1 MKLPNN
7 SQSLW
12 LATSDGTNFPA
23 LHADLTV
30 DVAIVGAGITGLTA
44 ATLLKNAGLSVAV
57 IEAERVAEGVSGF
70 TTAHITEA
78 LDRSCRQLIEDMGE
92 DNARLAAESG
102 RVALS
107 QIAAF
112 VRKEEIDCDFT
123 RVRGF
128 QYTEDPDTMPEL
140 EAEHEAAASLGSKV
154 TLTREVPLPFK
165 VVGAL
170 RFDGQAQFHPRHY
183 LHPLALAIPGKGSH
197 VFERTR
203 VVEVEDGEPCRVVTS
218 EGTVTARH
226 VILATHAPFNNALL
240 QTKVA
245 SYRSYVLALRLMD
258 GEVAPLG
265 LFWDTEDPY
274 HYIRSH
280 ASDGGPLLIVG
291 GEDHKTGK
299 DEDTTERF
307 ETLLA
312 FAAARFKV
320 ASVQYRWSA
329 QVIEPVDGLPFI
341 GRESGSEHVYV
352 ATGFSGTGITFGT
365 LAGMINTDL
374 ILDRKNP
381 YQDLYDPSRFKAKA
395 SIVDY
400 VKENVDF
407 PVHLVKDRLKGAEAT
422 SLAEVAKGE
431 GKIVELGGEKTA
443 VYRDERGLLHAVSP
457 VCTHMGCLVGFNN
470 AEKTWDCP
478 CHGSRFDKDG
488 KVLNGPAV
496 TPLES
501 RRNDAVVRD
510 RTPAEALKSKG
521 GKRSARPG
529 AKRAATLA
537 PTNSIG

>member
-1 MKLPNN
+1 MKIPNN

-12 LATSDGTNFPA
+12 LATAKGKTFPA
-23 LHADLTV
+23 LQADLAV

-44 ATLLKNAGLSVAV
+44 ATLLKKAGLSVAV
-57 IEAERVAEGVSGF
+57 IEADAVAGGVSGF

-78 LDRSCRQLIEDMGE
+78 LDRSCGQLIKDIGE

-102 RVALS
+102 RVALARIKS
-107 QIAAF
+107 F
-112 VRKEEIDCDFT
+112 VREEGIDCDFAS
-123 RVRGF
+123 VPAF
-128 QYTEDPDTMPEL
+128 QYTEDPETVSEL
-140 EAEHEAAASLGSKV
+140 GAERKAAASIGSKV

-165 VVGAL
+165 VAGAL
-170 RFDGQAQFHPRHY
+170 RFDRQAQLHPRRY
-183 LHPLALAIPGKGSH
+183 LLPLALAIPGHGSH

-203 VVEVEDGEPCRVVTS
+203 VVEVEDGEPCRVVTAA
-218 EGTVTARH
+218 GTVTARH
-226 VILATHAPFNNALL
+226 VILATHAPFNNVLL

-245 SYRSYVLALRLMD
+245 SYRSYVLALRLKS
-258 GEVAPLG
+258 GEEPPLG

-274 HYIRSH
+274 HYIRSQ
-280 ASDGGPLLIVG
+280 ASEGGALLIVG

-307 ETLLA
+307 EVLLA

-341 GRESGSEHVYV
+341 GREPGSEHVYL
-352 ATGFSGTGITFGT
+352 ATGYSGTGMTLGT
-365 LAGMINTDL
+365 LAAMINTDL

-381 YQDLYDPSRFKAKA
+381 YQDLYDPGRFKAKA

-431 GKIVELGGEKTA
+431 GKIVELAGEKTA

-501 RRNDAVVRD
+501 RRDDAVVRD
-510 RTPAEALKSKG
+510 QTPP
-521 GKRSARPG
+521 ARL
-529 AKRAATLA
+529 RA
-537 PTNSIG
+537 

>member
-12 LATSDGTNFPA
+12 LATSESTNFPA
-23 LHADLTV
+23 QRADLTV

-44 ATLLKNAGLSVAV
+44 ASLLKKAGLSVAV
-57 IEAERVAEGVSGF
+57 IEAEGVAQGVSGL

-78 LDRSCRQLIEDMGE
+78 LDRSCRQLIKDQGE

-107 QIAAF
+107 RIAAF
-112 VRKEEIDCDFT
+112 VREERIDCDFM
-123 RVRGF
+123 RVAGF
-128 QYTEDPDTMPEL
+128 QYTEDPDALAEL
-140 EAEHEAAASLGSKV
+140 QAERAAGASIGSEM
-154 TLTREVPLPFK
+154 TLTHKVPLPFK
-165 VVGAL
+165 VAGAL
-170 RFDGQAQFHPRHY
+170 RFDAQAQFHPRRY
-183 LHPLALAIPGKGSH
+183 LLSLALAIPGNGSH

-203 VVEVEDGEPCRVVTS
+203 VVEVEDSEPCRVVTS
-218 EGTVTARH
+218 GGTVTARH
-226 VILATHAPFNNALL
+226 VILATHAPFNNVLL

-245 SYRSYVLALRLMD
+245 SYRSYVLALRLKA
-258 GEVAPLG
+258 GEEPPVG

-280 ASDGGPLLIVG
+280 ASDDGPLLIVG

-299 DEDTTERF
+299 DDDTSERF

-341 GRESGSEHVYV
+341 GREQGSEHVYV
-352 ATGFSGTGITFGT
+352 ATGYSGTGMTFGT
-365 LAGMINTDL
+365 LAAMINTDL

-381 YQDLYDPSRFKAKA
+381 YQELYDPSRFKAKA
-395 SIVDY
+395 SIVDF

-407 PVHLVKDRLKGAEAT
+407 PVHLVKDRLKSAEAT
-422 SLAEVAKGE
+422 SLAEVARGE
-431 GKIVELGGEKTA
+431 GKIVELSGEKTA
-443 VYRDERGLLHAVSP
+443 VYRDEHGLLHAVSP
-457 VCTHMGCLVGFNN
+457 VCTHLGCLVGFNN

-488 KVLNGPAV
+488 KVLNGPAE

-501 RRNDAVVRD
+501 RRDGAVMRD
-510 RTPAEALKSKG
+510 QTPPRAAKG
-521 GKRSARPG
+521 SGVKRSPQPRT
-529 AKRAATLA
+529 KRAA
-537 PTNSIG
+537 PSH

>member
-12 LATSDGTNFPA
+12 VATAKGRGFPA
-23 LHADLTV
+23 LQTDLAV

-44 ATLLKNAGLSVAV
+44 ATLLKKAGLSVAV
-57 IEAERVAEGVSGF
+57 LEAEGVAEGVSGY

-78 LDRSCRQLIEDMGE
+78 LDRSCVQLIKDFGE

-102 RVALS
+102 RVALA
-107 QIAAF
+107 QIASF
-112 VRKEEIDCDFT
+112 VREEGIACDFA
-123 RVRGF
+123 RVPAF
-128 QYTEDPDTMPEL
+128 QYTEDPETVSEL
-140 EAEHEAAASLGSKV
+140 EAERKAAASIGSKV
-154 TLTREVPLPFK
+154 TLTRTVPLPFK
-165 VVGAL
+165 VAGAL
-170 RFDGQAQFHPRHY
+170 RSDRQAQLHPRRY
-183 LHPLALAIPGKGSH
+183 LLPLALAIPGKGSH

-203 VVEVEDGEPCRVVTS
+203 VIEVEDKEPCRVVTS

-226 VILATHAPFNNALL
+226 VIVATHAPFKSVLL
-240 QTKVA
+240 QTKIA
-245 SYRSYVLALRLMD
+245 SYRSYVLALRLKP
-258 GEVAPLG
+258 GEEPPLG

-274 HYIRSH
+274 HYIRSQ

-291 GEDHKTGK
+291 GEDHKTGQ
-299 DEDTTERF
+299 DEDTTARF
-307 ETLLA
+307 EALLD

-329 QVIEPVDGLPFI
+329 QVIEPMDGLPFI
-341 GRESGSEHVYV
+341 GRDPGSEHVYV
-352 ATGFSGTGITFGT
+352 ATGYSGTGMTLGT

-381 YQDLYDPSRFKAKA
+381 YQELYDPNRFKAKA
-395 SIVDY
+395 SIVDF

-407 PVHLVKDRLKGAEAT
+407 PVHLVKDRLRGTAAT
-422 SLAEVAKGE
+422 SLAEVGKGE
-431 GKIVELGGEKTA
+431 GKIVELAGEKAA
-443 VYRDERGLLHAVSP
+443 VFRDEHGLLHAVSP
-457 VCTHMGCLVGFNN
+457 VCTHMGCHVGFNH

-501 RRNDAVVRD
+501 RRDNAIVRD
-510 RTPAEALKSKG
+510 QTPPVA
-521 GKRSARPG
+521 RSG
-529 AKRAATLA
+529 
-537 PTNSIG
+537 

>member
-1 MKLPNN
+1 MKLPNR

-12 LATSDGTNFPA
+12 IATSKGTHFPA
-23 LHADLTV
+23 LKADLAV
-30 DVAIVGAGITGLTA
+30 DVAIVGGGITGLTA
-44 ATLLKNAGLSVAV
+44 ATLLKKAGLSVAV
-57 IEAERVAEGVSGF
+57 IEADAVAEGVSGY

-78 LDRSCRQLIEDMGE
+78 LDRSSRQLIKDLGE
-92 DNARLAAESG
+92 DNAGLAAESG
-102 RVALS
+102 RVALAR
-107 QIAAF
+107 IKAF
-112 VRKEEIDCDFT
+112 VREEGIDCDFAS
-123 RVRGF
+123 VPAF
-128 QYTEDPDTMPEL
+128 QYTDDPEEVSEL
-140 EAEHEAAASLGSKV
+140 KAERDAAVSLGSKV
-154 TLTREVPLPFK
+154 TLTHAIPLPFE
-165 VVGAL
+165 VAGAL
-170 RFDGQAQFHPRHY
+170 RFDHQAQLHPRRY
-183 LHPLALAIPGKGSH
+183 LLPLALAIPGHGSH

-203 VVEVEDGEPCRVVTS
+203 VVEVEDGEPCRVVTGQ
-218 EGTVTARH
+218 GTVTARH
-226 VILATHAPFNNALL
+226 VILATHAPFNNVLL

-245 SYRSYVLALRLMD
+245 SYRSYVLALRLKA
-258 GEVAPLG
+258 GEEPPVG

-274 HYIRSH
+274 HYIRGQDSE
-280 ASDGGPLLIVG
+280 GGPLLIVG

-307 ETLLA
+307 EVLLA

-341 GRESGSEHVYV
+341 GRESGSDHVYV
-352 ATGFSGTGITFGT
+352 ATGYSGTGMTFGT
-365 LAGMINTDL
+365 LAAMINTDL

-422 SLAEVAKGE
+422 SLGEVAKGE
-431 GKIVELGGEKTA
+431 GKIVELGGKKTA

-501 RRNDAVVRD
+501 RRDELVTA
-510 RTPAEALKSKG
+510 
-521 GKRSARPG
+521 
-529 AKRAATLA
+529 
-537 PTNSIG
+537 

>member
-7 SQSLW
+7 SHSLW
-12 LATSDGTNFPA
+12 LATSEGTNFPA
-23 LHADLTV
+23 LQADLAV

-44 ATLLKNAGLSVAV
+44 ATLLKKAGLSVAV
-57 IEAERVAEGVSGF
+57 IEAEGVGQGVSGL

-78 LDRSCRQLIEDMGE
+78 LDRSCRQLIKDMGE
-92 DNARLAAESG
+92 ENARLAAESA
-102 RVALS
+102 RVALAR
-107 QIAAF
+107 IAAF
-112 VRKEEIDCDFT
+112 VREGQIDCDFM
-123 RVRGF
+123 RVPGF
-128 QYTEDPDTMPEL
+128 QYTQDPETMPEL
-140 EAEHEAAASLGSKV
+140 EAEHEAAASLGSEV
-154 TLTREVPLPFK
+154 TLTRKVPLPFN
-165 VVGAL
+165 VAGAL

-183 LHPLALAIPGKGSH
+183 LLALALAIPGKRSH

-203 VVEVEDGEPCRVVTS
+203 VVKVEDGEPCRVLTS

-226 VILATHAPFNNALL
+226 VIVATHAPFNNVLL

-245 SYRSYVLALRLMD
+245 SYRSYVLALRLME
-258 GEVAPLG
+258 GEVPPLG

-274 HYIRSH
+274 HYIRGQ
-280 ASDGGPLLIVG
+280 ASEGGPLLIVG

-352 ATGFSGTGITFGT
+352 ATGYSGTGMTFGT
-365 LAGMINTDL
+365 LAAMINTDL

-381 YQDLYDPSRFKAKA
+381 YQDLYDPGRFKAKA

-407 PVHLVKDRLKGAEAT
+407 PIHLVQDRLKSAETT

-431 GKIVELGGEKTA
+431 GKIVELAGEKTA

-457 VCTHMGCLVGFNN
+457 VCTHMGCHVGFNN

-488 KVLNGPAV
+488 KVLNGPAEK
-496 TPLES
+496 PLES
-501 RRNDAVVRD
+501 RRNDAVIRD
-510 RTPAEALKSKG
+510 QKPPETPGSASRE
-521 GKRSARPG
+521 RSPEE
-529 AKRAATLA
+529 
-537 PTNSIG
+537 

>member
-12 LATSDGTNFPA
+12 LATSLGTNFPTLRA
-23 LHADLTV
+23 NLTV

-44 ATLLKNAGLSVAV
+44 ATLLKKAGLSVAV
-57 IEAERVAEGVSGF
+57 IEAEGVAEGVSGL
-70 TTAHITEA
+70 TTAHLTEA
-78 LDRSCRQLIEDMGE
+78 LDRSCRQLIKDMGE
-92 DNARLAAESG
+92 DNARLAAESA
-102 RVALS
+102 RVAL
-107 QIAAF
+107 ARVGAF
-112 VRKEEIDCDFT
+112 VDEAGLDCDFA
-123 RVRGF
+123 RLPGF
-128 QYTEDPDTMPEL
+128 RYTEDPEEMPEL
-140 EAEHEAAASLGSKV
+140 EAELEAAAVLGSEV
-154 TLTREVPLPFK
+154 TLTRDVPLPFK
-165 VVGAL
+165 VAGAL
-170 RFDGQAQFHPRHY
+170 RFDGQAQFHPRGY
-183 LHPLALAIPGKGSH
+183 LLPLALAIPGNGSR
-197 VFERTR
+197 VFEHTR
-203 VVEVEDGEPCRVVTS
+203 VTEVEDGKPCRVVTS
-218 EGTVTARH
+218 QGTVTARH
-226 VILATHAPFNNALL
+226 VILATHAPFNNVLL

-245 SYRSYVLALRLMD
+245 SYRSYVLALRLMA
-258 GEVAPLG
+258 GEEPPVG

-299 DEDTTERF
+299 DDDTTERF

-341 GRESGSEHVYV
+341 GRDPGSEHVYV
-352 ATGFSGTGITFGT
+352 ATGYSGTGMTFGT
-365 LAGMINTDL
+365 LAAMINTDL

-381 YQDLYDPSRFKAKA
+381 YQDLYDPGRFKAQA

-407 PVHLVKDRLKGAEAT
+407 PVHLVTDRLKGAEAT

-431 GKIVELGGEKTA
+431 GKIVELAGEKTA
-443 VYRDERGLLHAVSP
+443 VYRDDRGLLHAVSP

-496 TPLES
+496 TPLAS
-501 RRNDAVVRD
+501 RRDEAIVRD
-510 RTPAEALKSKG
+510 QAPSEALAG
-521 GKRSARPG
+521 GRAKRSP
-529 AKRAATLA
+529 RAGTR
-537 PTNSIG
+537 